1 MTGDVPAMRCPA
13 CQTDVP
19 AGAFCA
25 RCGAFLSRGKHRGVL
40 RPAAYAAAPGEHAL
54 RLSVASSLF
63 PHLPHPSRAPF
74 RIALAALFLALVVFG
89 LIRWQAP
96 LIALSA
102 LGLPLLFLIYL
113 HESDVD
119 DDLPLSTLMLTT
131 LLGIGLGVGW
141 ALLTGDIV
149 ADSYDVALGGATSTD
164 HSIFESLLIPAGG
177 PLLMLLPVVV
187 LRLLRPG
194 TRESLDGFAIGAL
207 GAIVFT
213 AAATLT

>member
-1 MTGDVPAMRCPA
+1 MTGGIPAMRRPG
-13 CQTDVP
+13 CQKNAP
-19 AGAFCA
+19 AGAFCGT
-25 RCGAFLSRGKHRGVL
+25 CGAHLSASRGDGRSLL

-89 LIRWQAP
+89 LLRWQAP

-119 DDLPLSTLMLTT
+119 DDLRLSTLMLTT

-141 ALLTGDIV
+141 ALLTGD
-149 ADSYDVALGGATSTD
+149 
-164 HSIFESLLIPAGG
+164 
-177 PLLMLLPVVV
+177 
-187 LRLLRPG
+187 
-194 TRESLDGFAIGAL
+194 
-207 GAIVFT
+207 
-213 AAATLT
+213 